1 MNDIDRLIDE
11 KRQLEQE
18 IEQKSEVI
26 MRLERHAR
34 ESRASENINISNYQG
49 LRKRSNSPS
58 VMTATGNSTVG
69 IQQFATKG
77 NQDLIIKEKESYIS
91 KLEKEL
97 NDMRRENERL
107 KDRLIMYELQN
118 FEHGPPA

>member
-18 IEQKSEVI
+18 IEQKSEI
-26 MRLERHAR
+26 IIKLERYAR
-34 ESRASENINISNYQG
+34 ESRASENINTNNYQG

-58 VMTATGNSTVG
+58 LMAATGNPATG
-69 IQQFATKG
+69 IQHFAAKG
-77 NQDLIIKEKESYIS
+77 NHDLILKEKESYIS

-97 NDMRRENERL
+97 NDMRRENEKL
-107 KDRLIMYELQN
+107 KDKLIMYEL
-118 FEHGPPA
+118 